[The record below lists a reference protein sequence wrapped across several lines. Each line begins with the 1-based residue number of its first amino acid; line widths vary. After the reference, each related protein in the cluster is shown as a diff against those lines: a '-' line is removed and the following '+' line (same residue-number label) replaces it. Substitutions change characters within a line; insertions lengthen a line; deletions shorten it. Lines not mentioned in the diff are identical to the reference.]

1 MTMMIKI
8 IMFPDRICSRMI
20 ELTLAVFVSRA
31 ACSCPFRVGG
41 CSLSSV
47 FPFITHRGR
56 RIHPFPRLL
65 FRFMVQRTRHIN
77 VGVLVLLR
85 FVSFPGLKNEAYT
98 CVLSLFRRAFAPFHS
113 FTVLVSTRGLKCAS
127 PARINIYLPII
138 TQLITKWNSGDV
150 LERIISYWAQANYL
164 FTYWYKILLTVFTKS
179 WWKGSTTSCHGP
191 EPKQMKCYSDAT
203 CTYSRCFH

>member
-8 IMFPDRICSRMI
+8 IMFQDRICSRMI

-31 ACSCPFRVGG
+31 ACSCPLRVVASEF
-41 CSLSSV
+41 C
-47 FPFITHRGR
+47 FPLHTHKGR
-56 RIHPFPRLL
+56 RIHPFATVLS
-65 FRFMVQRTRHIN
+65 RFMVQRTTHIN

-113 FTVLVSTRGLKCAS
+113 FTVLVSTRGFKCAS

-138 TQLITKWNSGDV
+138 TPLITK
-150 LERIISYWAQANYL
+150 
-164 FTYWYKILLTVFTKS
+164 
-179 WWKGSTTSCHGP
+179 
-191 EPKQMKCYSDAT
+191 
-203 CTYSRCFH
+203 

>member
-1 MTMMIKI
+1 MTMMIRFV
-8 IMFPDRICSRMI
+8 FPDRICSRMI

-31 ACSCPFRVGG
+31 ACSCPLRVGA
-41 CSLSSV
+41 SLLVLHV

-113 FTVLVSTRGLKCAS
+113 FTVLVSTRGFKCAS

-150 LERIISYWAQANYL
+150 LEIIIILSSGKLFIYL
-164 FTYWYKILLTVFTKS
+164 LIQDPFDCIYKKLVKGLYDVLS
-179 WWKGSTTSCHGP
+179 WTWTETN
-191 EPKQMKCYSDAT
+191 EMLFWCYS
-203 CTYSRCFH
+203 TYSRCFN